1 MKRFAQFSRVL
12 LLIALL
18 TAASP
23 VLGASSWRCGSRVVG
38 MGQWTS
44 DVYALCGEPTDRV
57 ASTEF
62 ITFHT
67 RRGLEV
73 TRAVFVE
80 RWRYDLGPRRLVR
93 YLTFRDGR
101 LVDIDEGGY
110 GY

>member
-1 MKRFAQFSRVL
+1 MKRFARFTSVL
-12 LLIALL
+12 LLIAFP
-18 TAASP
+18 TATSP
-23 VLGASSWRCGSRVVG
+23 ALGASSWQCGSRLVG
-38 MGQWTS
+38 PGQSTS

-62 ITFHT
+62 VTFHA

-80 RWRYDLGPRRLVR
+80 RWRYDLGPRRFVR

-101 LVDIDEGGY
+101 LVDIGEGGY
-110 GY
+110 GF